1 MAEAFDRLTIG
12 MTEKILGYV
21 SSSYKEIGN
30 RTYVFVIDDVKVLLV
45 NNGSSLQFRANFNG
59 DHSLSKANE
68 WNETKRF
75 TRCYVESDGSIVLE
89 ADYSFDGGFTIE
101 NLVNFLEI
109 FKVSLQTFCSEV
121 L

>member
-1 MAEAFDRLTIG
+1 MAEMIDRLTIA

-45 NNGSSLQFRANFNG
+45 NNGSSLQFRASFNG

-68 WNETKRF
+68 WNEMKRF

-89 ADYSFDGGFTIE
+89 ADYSFEGGVTLE
-101 NLVNFLEI
+101 NVANFFGL
-109 FKVSLQTFCSEV
+109 FKASLQAFCAEV

>member
-1 MAEAFDRLTIG
+1 MSYLKT
-12 MTEKILGYV
+12 L
-21 SSSYKEIGN
+21 YKEIGN